1 MNKESLFNDIY
12 ASNKDKIY
20 RICCFYI
27 PDAEDRKD
35 LFQEV
40 LTNIW
45 RGLDHFEGRSK
56 ISTWIYRIAVNT
68 SMAYFKKQSREINK
82 KEFIA
87 QEIELENTN
96 HHKDNEQ
103 ETIKNLHRAIANL
116 NKIEKAI
123 VSLMLEEVTQKEIAQ
138 ILGFTENNIR
148 VRIHRIKNRLKSI
161 LKPENHG
168 Y

>member
-1 MNKESLFNDIY
+1 VNKESLFNEIY

-20 RICCFYI
+20 RICCFYNQ
-27 PDAEDRKD
+27 DAEDRKD

-68 SMAYFKKQSREINK
+68 SMAHFKKQRKENSK
-82 KEFIA
+82 KEIIG
-87 QEIELENTN
+87 QEFKLETTN
-96 HHKDNEQ
+96 PEQDNEQ
-103 ETIKNLHRAIANL
+103 ETIKNLHQAISNL

-123 VSLMLEEVTQKEIAQ
+123 VSLMLEEVSRKEIAR

-148 VRIHRIKNRLKSI
+148 VKIHRLKNKLKSI
-161 LKPENHG
+161 LKPENHE

>member
-12 ASNKDKIY
+12 DSNKDKIY

-96 HHKDNEQ
+96 PHKDNEQ
-103 ETIKNLHRAIANL
+103 ETIINLHRAIANL
-116 NKIEKAI
+116 NKMEKAI

-148 VRIHRIKNRLKSI
+148 VRIHRMKNRLKSI

-168 Y
+168 S

>member
-1 MNKESLFNDIY
+1 MDKESRFNEIY
-12 ASNKDKIY
+12 AGNKDKIY

-27 PDAEDRKD
+27 QDAEDRKD
-35 LFQEV
+35 LFQDI

-45 RGLDHFEGRSK
+45 RGLDQFEGRSQ

-68 SMAYFKKQSREINK
+68 SMAYFKKQSRENNK
-82 KEFIA
+82 KDIIGK
-87 QEIELENTN
+87 EIKLESTDPF
-96 HHKDNEQ
+96 KDNEL
-103 ETIKNLHRAIANL
+103 EAVKKLHHAISDL
-116 NKIEKAI
+116 NKMEKAI
-123 VSLMLEEVTQKEIAQ
+123 VSLMLEEVNQKEIAH

-148 VRIHRIKNRLKSI
+148 VKIHRIKNRLKSI